1 MAEQTFKFNED
12 IVKAKFAALAKSRD
26 DQAGKTGNGNP
37 FLWYRDNVAS
47 KQLAFNK
54 GDRTKELYDAVLST
68 KEFAPKIVVAVKE
81 A

>member
-37 FLWYRDNVAS
+37 FIWYRDNVAS
-47 KQLAFNK
+47 KKLAFDK
-54 GDRTKELYDAVLST
+54 GDRTKELYDAILAT
-68 KEFAPKIVVAVKE
+68 KEFTGPAVVKTE
-81 A
+81 K